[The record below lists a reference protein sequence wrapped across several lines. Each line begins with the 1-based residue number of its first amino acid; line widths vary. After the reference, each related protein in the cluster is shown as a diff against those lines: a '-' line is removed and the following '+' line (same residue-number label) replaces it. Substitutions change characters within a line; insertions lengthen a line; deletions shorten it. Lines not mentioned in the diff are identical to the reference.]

1 MNYIKVN
8 HLTKVI
14 NNNTVLDDINFELKQ
29 GGIYSFIGHNGSG
42 KTMLLGRYAVLLRQ
56 QVVKL
61 QLMALV
67 LAKLDLSQKRPE
79 LLLKRQA
86 F

>member
-42 KTMLLGRYAVLLRQ
+42 KTML
-56 QVVKL
+56 
-61 QLMALV
+61 
-67 LAKLDLSQKRPE
+67 
-79 LLLKRQA
+79 

>member
-29 GGIYSFIGHNGSG
+29 GG
-42 KTMLLGRYAVLLRQ
+42 
-56 QVVKL
+56 
-61 QLMALV
+61 
-67 LAKLDLSQKRPE
+67 
-79 LLLKRQA
+79 
-86 F
+86 